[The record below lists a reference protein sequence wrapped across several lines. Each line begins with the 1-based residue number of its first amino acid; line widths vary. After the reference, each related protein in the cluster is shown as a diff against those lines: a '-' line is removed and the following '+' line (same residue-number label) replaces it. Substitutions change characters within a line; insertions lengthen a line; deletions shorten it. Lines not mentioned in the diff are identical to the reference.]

1 MNIELINIWYVIA
14 AALFIFGLKQL
25 GSPATAVRGNM
36 LSSLGMLI
44 AVVVTLFNA
53 QIISFQWIAIAAL
66 GGAIVGAV
74 VAQKIEMTSMPE
86 MVALFNG
93 SGGIASLLV
102 GWAALYS
109 GQTTTFTDIT
119 ILLSVVIGGITFS
132 GSILAWGKLSEVMN
146 SAAIVFGAQR
156 FVNALILV
164 ALLVCAVMFCQDP
177 SVDSPYLYAVI
188 GLSLVFGVMAVLPI
202 GGADMPVVISLLN
215 SYSGLAACAAGFAIN
230 NNILIVAGSMVGA
243 AGLILTF
250 IISAAI
256 EKYYSTP
263 LNSYIRK
270 VFIKDKS

>member
-1 MNIELINIWYVIA
+1 MNIELINIWYVIS

-25 GSPATAVRGNM
+25 GSPATAVRGNI

-66 GGAIVGAV
+66 IGAIIGSV

-102 GWAALYS
+102 GWAALYA

-119 ILLSVVIGGITFS
+119 ILLSVVIGGMTFS
-132 GSILAWGKLSEVMN
+132 GSILARGKISELMN
-146 SAAIVFGAQR
+146 SSAIVFGAQR
-156 FVNALILV
+156 YVNALILV
-164 ALLVCAVMFCQDP
+164 ALLVCAVMVCRDP

-202 GGADMPVVISLLN
+202 GGADMLSL
-215 SYSGLAACAAGFAIN
+215 IH
-230 NNILIVAGSMVGA
+230 I
-243 AGLILTF
+243 
-250 IISAAI
+250 
-256 EKYYSTP
+256 
-263 LNSYIRK
+263 
-270 VFIKDKS
+270 